1 MGDPAPRASS
11 RCAPRGPASRR
22 ARAGRQAAVLVAL
35 LLAGPAVACGGEDAE
50 REAAREELER
60 RFGRRDTAGGATTAS
75 GAGGG
80 VPGGDT
86 TPSSPATPG
95 TQTGDPAAEPST
107 GDEAAAEPPPG
118 RPAEP
123 PAGRDTAPQRP
134 APTPPP
140 EPGPAGFDPERWL
153 AMADSAYRRLPSL
166 RARFEQR
173 VEVPLLERTNTGIGI
188 WYQRGRDRFRMDFT
202 EPPDDLFVADGTY
215 LWLYQPSQQPDQVIK
230 AELAGDAAQA
240 GTADLLG
247 RILAEARTAYEAAYE
262 GTETVSGV
270 DTHVIALTPRGPS
283 EYRLVRVWIAAPDR
297 LVRRFR
303 IEQEN
308 EMVRTVTL
316 AALEPGVPLADSLF
330 RFVVPEGVDV
340 YEP

>member
-95 TQTGDPAAEPST
+95 TQTGDQAAEPST

-123 PAGRDTAPQRP
+123 PAGRDTAPRP
-134 APTPPP
+134 SPTPPP